1 MALEPAVAFER
12 ERELHMQRE
21 EKDPRPEIHA
31 ATPQS
36 LSSHLP
42 LCVVIHAYYINNAYK
57 TRTRLSG
64 ASGRGCDSGC
74 IFMSSAKCFKQKV
87 FDVCA
92 CRVRGEMQAQCRKN
106 GHIWRSGCT
115 FILRRTYKC
124 KLYMGF
130 VNCSGFF

>member
-1 MALEPAVAFER
+1 MDLEPAVAFER
-12 ERELHMQRE
+12 ENCICRER
-21 EKDPRPEIHA
+21 KK
-31 ATPQS
+31 TPDQKFMLQHHS

-92 CRVRGEMQAQCRKN
+92 CRVRGDAQAHNAEKTDTYGALAAPIYIAEDIQMQ
-106 GHIWRSGCT
+106 T
-115 FILRRTYKC
+115 
-124 KLYMGF
+124 LYGF